1 MKVLNQLPYS
11 VVWQQCLLSISLSDN
26 SSQKK
31 QTISDINEV
40 LISKLSDVLDNNVTS
55 YKSSLI
61 CYQVLSVLRV
71 LSSKRKDEVSVVT
84 FEDDIVS
91 LNLLF
96 KYYKL
101 LLVEGFKTYEAFHY
115 SILWYVMSVYNDD
128 YC

>member
-91 LNLLF
+91 LNLL
-96 KYYKL
+96 L
-101 LLVEGFKTYEAFHY
+101 
-115 SILWYVMSVYNDD
+115 
-128 YC
+128 

>member
-11 VVWQQCLLSISLSDN
+11 VVWQQCLLSISLSNN

-40 LISKLSDVLDNNVTS
+40 LISKLSDVLDNNITS

-91 LNLLF
+91 LNLL
-96 KYYKL
+96 L
-101 LLVEGFKTYEAFHY
+101 
-115 SILWYVMSVYNDD
+115 
-128 YC
+128 